1 MKSVTL
7 SLLIVLSASVDF
19 LRAEDE
25 TPNSVY
31 SSFVGGSGG
40 EGGLQ
45 YLCDQDQEQQKALLN
60 CLLSKVD
67 EEVKIALKIHSKDVS
82 TLITDICGAEG
93 SERPSLP
100 SYFAVSEDDF
110 EKFLIECLPKDEP
123 AESANSAPTGA

>member
-7 SLLIVLSASVDF
+7 SLLIVLFASVDF

-31 SSFVGGSGG
+31 SSFVGGGGG

-45 YLCDQDQEQQKALLN
+45 YLCGLDQEQQKALLD
-60 CLLSKVD
+60 CILLKV

-82 TLITDICGAEG
+82 TLIKDICGAEG
-93 SERPSLP
+93 SEGPSLP
-100 SYFAVSEDDF
+100 SYFAVSLETF
-110 EKFLIECLPKDEP
+110 EELIIECLPKVEP
-123 AESANSAPTGA
+123 EASPNSAPTEA